1 MNSLFAD
8 VNIKDFGL
16 ALISGIVPALIWL
29 WFWLKE
35 DEEHPEPV
43 GLIIL
48 TFVTGM
54 IMVIVVLPIQQF
66 VQNHFS
72 DDKLL
77 IVLWAGIEEIIKFG
91 GVYFVALRGNKIREP
106 IDFAL
111 FMITGALG
119 FAALENAF
127 FLIEP
132 IAIKEATVSFL
143 TGNLR
148 FLGATLLHAVSS
160 ATIGIF
166 LGLSYYQG
174 WFANKIYLLLGI
186 SAAIALHSV
195 FNFLIIK
202 NGDQN
207 ILKTFAFLWGM
218 AFLTMLL
225 FEKLRQLSHYHLN
238 RLENQT

>member
-1 MNSLFAD
+1 MEALFGSID
-8 VNIKDFGL
+8 LRTFGI

-35 DEEHPEPV
+35 DADHPEPV
-43 GLIIL
+43 GLLAL
-48 TFVTGM
+48 TFIVGM
-54 IMVIVVLPIQQF
+54 LMVIVVLPIQQL
-66 VQNHFS
+66 VQEMFS
-72 DDKLL
+72 DQKLL
-77 IVLWAGIEEIIKFG
+77 IILWAGIEEIIKFG
-91 GVYFVALRGNKIREP
+91 GIYLIALRSKAIDEP
-106 IDFAL
+106 IDLAVY
-111 FMITGALG
+111 MITGALG

-148 FLGATLLHAVSS
+148 FLGATLLHAISS
-160 ATIGIF
+160 GVIGIF

-174 WFANKIYLLLGI
+174 WFAKKLFLLMGI
-186 SAAIALHSV
+186 TASIALHSV

-207 ILKTFAFLWGM
+207 ALKTFVFLWAM
-218 AFLTMLL
+218 ALLTMLL

-238 RLENQT
+238 RREHQI